1 MDARGR
7 RRASSSQSAAS
18 PVDFAPDARETPSA
32 KNCVGWLVEPFSDT
46 TADRLAQ
53 THLDLERIR
62 PARRPARRLEH
73 EPKPARVDQGVEGK
87 SLFTNDDRTILR
99 ANPPTVAAD
108 EGRTVVPLLVS
119 HLLSATSV
127 SHLFCQL
134 CQMKTFFVGER
145 RKIRPGYSI

>member
-73 EPKPARVDQGVEGK
+73 EPKPARVDQGVEGE
-87 SLFTNDDRTILR
+87 SLANDDRTILR

-108 EGRTVVPLLVS
+108 EVVPLLVS

-145 RKIRPGYSI
+145 RKIRTGYSI